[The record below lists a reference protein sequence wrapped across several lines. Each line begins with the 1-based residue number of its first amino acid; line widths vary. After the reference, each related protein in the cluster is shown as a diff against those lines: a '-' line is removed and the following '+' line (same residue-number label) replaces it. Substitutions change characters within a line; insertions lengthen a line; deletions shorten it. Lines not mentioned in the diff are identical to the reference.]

1 MDFNEYWKNG
11 CFGEYH
17 DIYAKNLADQFY
29 NAGQQSKQAEID
41 ALKAELAK
49 YQQEGYKLVPVEPTK
64 AMQQSAFDVY
74 EVCDYKNYH
83 LNSGTE
89 VRDMIYKAMIGAAE

>member
-41 ALKAELAK
+41 ELSRKLRMYEKHVNAIKHIHKTQFDYESDTSWVLGNLDGFFEYLEADLRGEK
-49 YQQEGYKLVPVEPTK
+49 Y
-64 AMQQSAFDVY
+64 D
-74 EVCDYKNYH
+74 H
-83 LNSGTE
+83 
-89 VRDMIYKAMIGAAE
+89 